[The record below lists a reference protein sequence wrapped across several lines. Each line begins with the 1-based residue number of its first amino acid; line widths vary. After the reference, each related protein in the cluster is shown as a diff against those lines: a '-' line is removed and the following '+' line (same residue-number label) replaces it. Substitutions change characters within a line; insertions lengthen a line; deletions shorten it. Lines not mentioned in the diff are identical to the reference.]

1 MSFAFLD
8 VTASLAA
15 KDNNSVKISYIVN
28 TIIPIWHNYSSYN
41 NTSITLNVNLRNFP
55 QLIYLALFRLDGSK
69 SLEQSGLLGDLG
81 VGVEEEDIND
91 YFGVCSGLIL
101 VLR

>member
-1 MSFAFLD
+1 M
-8 VTASLAA
+8 
-15 KDNNSVKISYIVN
+15 
-28 TIIPIWHNYSSYN
+28 
-41 NTSITLNVNLRNFP
+41 NLRNFP
-55 QLIYLALFRLDGSK
+55 RLVYLALFRLDGSK

-91 YFGVCSGLIL
+91 YLGVCSGLIL

>member
-1 MSFAFLD
+1 
-8 VTASLAA
+8 
-15 KDNNSVKISYIVN
+15 
-28 TIIPIWHNYSSYN
+28 
-41 NTSITLNVNLRNFP
+41 VNLRNFP
-55 QLIYLALFRLDGSK
+55 RLIYLALFRLDGSK

-81 VGVEEEDIND
+81 AGVEEEDIND